1 MSEHPALT
9 VWQEPDG
16 QWRWRW
22 EGEGTV
28 LVGHRAFDTEEE
40 AEHSARSAYPAEV
53 PPTVSPAPDRR
64 RRRRAW
70 LAGAGVLLVVAARV
84 TRRRT

>member
-1 MSEHPALT
+1 MSEQQPALT

-40 AEHSARSAYPAEV
+40 AEHSARSAYPTGCR
-53 PPTVSPAPDRR
+53 PPSPPLPTDGDAGEHGSPAS
-64 RRRRAW
+64 ACCW
-70 LAGAGVLLVVAARV
+70 
-84 TRRRT
+84 

>member
-16 QWRWRW
+16 HWRWRW

-28 LVGHRAFDTEEE
+28 LVGHREEE